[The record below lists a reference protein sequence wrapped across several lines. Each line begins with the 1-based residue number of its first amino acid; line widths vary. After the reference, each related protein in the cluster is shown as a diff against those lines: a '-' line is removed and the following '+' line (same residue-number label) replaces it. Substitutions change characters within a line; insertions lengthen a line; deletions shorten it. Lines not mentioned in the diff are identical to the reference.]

1 MTTPAAMAPFVFH
14 TETRL
19 VVLTGHKASNLREL
33 LCHLQQ
39 VSGSCVFYHTHVA
52 YLTQHFERPRFYNEF
67 ANWVSHALQEERL
80 AERLAAI
87 DLLAIT
93 SVRDLRDA
101 IAATIQK
108 HVDADT
114 KPQRRCPAGDEFHFC
129 EAKSFIM
136 PTGQVA
142 QDVSQFFQTIEQVSN
157 TCLHFH
163 FFEARLRLERPTNDF
178 SLWLGGLG
186 ETRLARRIDRL
197 NPYAMTLDGLKH
209 EIVKVGR
216 RYRHQRYAGTIA
228 RLSGSSRSRG
238 D

>member
-1 MTTPAAMAPFVFH
+1 MPAAVEPFVFH
-14 TETRL
+14 TERRL
-19 VVLTGHKASNLREL
+19 VVLTGRKASNLEEL
-33 LCHLQQ
+33 LYHLRQ

-52 YLTQHFERPRFYNEF
+52 YLTQHFERPRFYNEL

-80 AERLAAI
+80 AERVAAI

-93 SVRDLRDA
+93 SIRELREA
-101 IAATIQK
+101 IAVTIEK
-108 HVDADT
+108 HLEAGAGT
-114 KPQRRCPAGDEFHFC
+114 PRQCPPGDEFHFC

-142 QDVSQFFQTIEQVSN
+142 DDIPRFFRTIEQVSN

-178 SLWLGGLG
+178 SLWLRGLG

-197 NPYAMTLDGLKH
+197 NPYAMTLDELKH

-216 RYRHQRYAGTIA
+216 RHRR
-228 RLSGSSRSRG
+228 
-238 D
+238 

>member
-1 MTTPAAMAPFVFH
+1 MTMPAAVEPFVFH

-19 VVLTGHKASNLREL
+19 VVLTGRKASNLEEL
-33 LCHLQQ
+33 LGHLRQ

-67 ANWVSHALQEERL
+67 ANWVSRALQEERL

-93 SVRDLRDA
+93 SVRNLRDA
-101 IAATIQK
+101 LTITIQK

-114 KPQRRCPAGDEFHFC
+114 RPRRQCPPGDEFHFC

-142 QDVSQFFQTIEQVSN
+142 RDIPHFFQTVEQVSN
-157 TCLHFH
+157 ACLHFH

-178 SLWLGGLG
+178 SQWLRDLG

-197 NPYAMTLDGLKH
+197 NPYAMTLEDLKH

-216 RYRHQRYAGTIA
+216 RYRRQ
-228 RLSGSSRSRG
+228 
-238 D
+238 

>member
-1 MTTPAAMAPFVFH
+1 MTMPAAVQPFVFH
-14 TETRL
+14 TERRL
-19 VVLTGHKASNLREL
+19 VVLTGRKASNLQEL
-33 LCHLQQ
+33 LCHLRQ

-67 ANWVSHALQEERL
+67 ANWASHALQEERL

-93 SVRDLRDA
+93 SIRDLREA
-101 IAATIQK
+101 IAIAIQK

-114 KPQRRCPAGDEFHFC
+114 KTPRQCPPGDEFHFC

-142 QDVSQFFQTIEQVSN
+142 PDVPQFFQTVEQVSN

-178 SLWLGGLG
+178 SLWLRDLG

-197 NPYAMTLDGLKH
+197 NPYAMTLDELKH

-216 RYRHQRYAGTIA
+216 RYRRQ
-228 RLSGSSRSRG
+228 
-238 D
+238 